1 LYDYMSKPIQSGEL
15 ARVLAWAAAGAPAAT
30 ETPTAAPTSAPT
42 PTAAPPT
49 NRPAA
54 LDRRGAV
61 KQLGGDEELFVEIAT
76 LFLDDAPQVLASLRA
91 ALAAGDAKVVQR
103 TAHTLKGSAGCI
115 GGMPLAAAAAKV
127 EALGAAGTLADAPA
141 ATDVLAAELD
151 RLLTELAAAL
161 APAAAGAR
169 A

>member
-1 LYDYMSKPIQSGEL
+1 MDDYVSKPIQKGEL
-15 ARVLAWAAAGAPAAT
+15 ARVLAWAAAGAPT
-30 ETPTAAPTSAPT
+30 VTPTPTAAPTPV
-42 PTAAPPT
+42 AAPD
-49 NRPAA
+49 RPAA

-61 KQLGGDEELFVEIAT
+61 RQLGGDEELFVEIAT
-76 LFLDDAPQVLASLRA
+76 LFRDDAPQVLAALRA

-127 EALGAAGTLADAPA
+127 EAMGAAGQLADATA

-151 RLLTELAAAL
+151 RLLAAL
-161 APAAAGAR
+161 AADLSPAAEGVPA
-169 A
+169 